1 MVVIAFVIFSIN
13 DLFLD
18 FYISCLFSVIPSVL
32 ENVFFSFLLT
42 FKHFKGEQSFE
53 FS

>member
-32 ENVFFSFLLT
+32 ENVFFLLT